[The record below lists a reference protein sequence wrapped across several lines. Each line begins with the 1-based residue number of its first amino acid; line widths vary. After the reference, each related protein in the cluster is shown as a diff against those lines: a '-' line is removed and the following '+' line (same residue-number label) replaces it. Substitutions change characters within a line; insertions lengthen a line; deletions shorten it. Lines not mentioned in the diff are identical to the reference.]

1 MQQTNIHEEKNCE
14 ASNQIF
20 KNKII
25 EPDFTINKDK
35 AEENL
40 KNEENTNV
48 ENHQKNEI
56 PEDIE

>member
-20 KNKII
+20 KNKILT
-25 EPDFTINKDK
+25 DFTINKDK